1 MNGQASKISNFQW
14 SVCRKTAYALQFL
27 QLFYGY
33 FPTENLFYFFTH
45 GKTPFSDYS
54 ADSSEVESFFFRDFP
69 EIIL

>member
-1 MNGQASKISNFQW
+1 MVSLPEDSIRIAIFTAVFMGTFQ
-14 SVCRKTAYALQFL
+14 Q
-27 QLFYGY
+27 
-33 FPTENLFYFFTH
+33 NLFYFFTH

>member
-1 MNGQASKISNFQW
+1 MSVYYLSLGWLLPEKCRFVGTIPGFLDIS
-14 SVCRKTAYALQFL
+14 
-27 QLFYGY
+27 
-33 FPTENLFYFFTH
+33 LFYFFTH

>member
-1 MNGQASKISNFQW
+1 MVSLPEDQHTHCDFYSCFMGTFQ
-14 SVCRKTAYALQFL
+14 Q
-27 QLFYGY
+27 
-33 FPTENLFYFFTH
+33 NLFYFFTH